1 MGIRPSKERTF
12 QEPFA
17 LLRATVL
24 TALVAHRHSTSKLRQ
39 TAISTGTPWSPPD
52 HIWEATKCYE
62 AIRFNLQ
69 NAIREEHSRIKGLI
83 MASRARGQPP
93 GNTLENWKHTWL
105 TPGFCNISH
114 GNVTQTLLPA
124 RPPGQSKKF
133 PWGAARADWAPPPEP
148 DQSTI
153 RITIGTTPYNQTLGQ
168 AAWGAVVTRGG
179 ITDSLAANHS
189 PHDIEGQH
197 ALGHIIA
204 EAGEKGGTDNPTAA
218 LVAALRVLKGLE
230 DDTMAPG
237 VHKGNI
243 LICLPTRPLHLL
255 SGTTFPTQAEANILA
270 KNRNAWSQLITTAL
284 TATPPRH
291 VWVAGPDRGPRGV
304 RARALA
310 RQGAV
315 SPIGNVIDTTM
326 PPRIPDPW
334 QQEEDT
340 CYICWDKFSDMLPD
354 PNSASSRATPFDCHI
369 GKRHG
374 LCWTCCEQ
382 LRAAPP
388 PTAKACGI
396 CRCKLDPKD
405 IPLT

>member
-1 MGIRPSKERTF
+1 
-12 QEPFA
+12 
-17 LLRATVL
+17 
-24 TALVAHRHSTSKLRQ
+24 
-39 TAISTGTPWSPPD
+39 
-52 HIWEATKCYE
+52 
-62 AIRFNLQ
+62 
-69 NAIREEHSRIKGLI
+69 
-83 MASRARGQPP
+83 
-93 GNTLENWKHTWL
+93 
-105 TPGFCNISH
+105 
-114 GNVTQTLLPA
+114 
-124 RPPGQSKKF
+124 
-133 PWGAARADWAPPPEP
+133 
-148 DQSTI
+148 
-153 RITIGTTPYNQTLGQ
+153 
-168 AAWGAVVTRGG
+168 
-179 ITDSLAANHS
+179 
-189 PHDIEGQH
+189 
-197 ALGHIIA
+197 
-204 EAGEKGGTDNPTAA
+204 
-218 LVAALRVLKGLE
+218 
-230 DDTMAPG
+230 MAPG

-270 KNRNAWSQLITTAL
+270 KNRKAWSQLITTAI

-291 VWVAGPDRGPRGV
+291 VWIAGPDRGPRGI

-310 RQGAV
+310 RQGAI
-315 SPIGNVIDTTM
+315 SPIGNIIDTTM

-354 PNSASSRATPFDCHI
+354 PKSASSRTTPFDCHI